1 MSSIVGQLVE
11 PYATALMSVAK
22 SNNVT
27 EDFGNQMRSLIDLLK
42 NSPELQDFLGSPVVK
57 GEDKKAV
64 ITRMLGEE
72 VHPYLRNFLMLL
84 VDRGRIIFL
93 AEIAQEYLALL
104 RKLNQTVLAEVT
116 SAVELNDGQKHMVI
130 EQIKAR
136 TGAQNV
142 ELDLKIDRD
151 ILGGVIIKAGSQLF
165 DASIRGQLRRIGM
178 SLTVG

>member
-1 MSSIVGQLVE
+1 
-11 PYATALMSVAK
+11 
-22 SNNVT
+22 
-27 EDFGNQMRSLIDLLK
+27 
-42 NSPELQDFLGSPVVK
+42 
-57 GEDKKAV
+57 
-64 ITRMLGEE
+64 
-72 VHPYLRNFLMLL
+72 MLL
-84 VDRGRIIFL
+84 VDRGRILFL

-116 SAVELNDGQKHMVI
+116 SAVELNDDQKHMVV

-136 TGAQNV
+136 TGAHNV
-142 ELDLKIDRD
+142 ELDLKIDRE